1 MLNNVFAS
9 ESSTL
14 RQSRMAV
21 LAMFFVNGAL
31 LFNWAARIPQIQD
44 HLELSEG
51 ALGLVLLGIAVGVL
65 FALPLAGGLIARY
78 SSRIVTIGAAL
89 SMIVAFPLLALAPS
103 PILLWVALFIFGATT
118 SSMDMGMNAQAVEIE
133 RRKGR
138 PIMSSF
144 HAAFSIG
151 GFVGALMGSGL
162 TALKFEPLPHFLL
175 ASSVFLIVNL
185 YFMRHLVN
193 IEGEVE
199 SGGAVFRLPQRALWA
214 LGVIAFCAA
223 IGEGAMSDWSAVYL
237 EDVVGTRGSIAAL
250 GVAAFS
256 MMMTAGRLTGD
267 WLAEKY
273 SPVMIVRA
281 GGVIGAS
288 GLLLGLAFPSTITAL
303 IGFGAVGAGLSTVIP
318 LAFSA
323 AGNMPGL
330 GSGAGISG
338 VATIGYTGFLAGP
351 PVIGLVAE
359 YTSLRVALLVV
370 VVLISALVFFADAV
384 RVQDKQVDVV
394 A

>member
-1 MLNNVFAS
+1 MFTTS
-9 ESSTL
+9 TSSTL
-14 RQSRMAV
+14 NQSRMAV

-31 LFNWAARIPQIQD
+31 LFNWTARIPQIKNN
-44 HLELSEG
+44 LELSDEV
-51 ALGLVLLGIAVGVL
+51 LGRVLVGIAVGVL

-78 SSRIVTIGAAL
+78 SSRSVTIGAGIC
-89 SMIVAFPLLALAPS
+89 MIVAFPLLALAHS
-103 PILLWVALFIFGATT
+103 PILLWFALFIFGATT
-118 SSMDMGMNAQAVEIE
+118 STMDMGMNAQAVEIE

-138 PIMSSF
+138 PVMSSF
-144 HAAFSIG
+144 HAAFSLG
-151 GFVGALMGSGL
+151 GFFGALMTSQL
-162 TALKFEPLPHFLL
+162 TALGFDPLPHFLF
-175 ASSVFLIVNL
+175 ASGVFLIVIL
-185 YFMRHLVN
+185 YFMRHLVTV
-193 IEGEVE
+193 EGEVGA
-199 SGGAVFRLPQRALWA
+199 GGTVFRLPQRALWA
-214 LGVIAFCAA
+214 LGVIAFCSA
-223 IGEGAMSDWSAVYL
+223 IGEGAMADWSGVYL
-237 EDVVGTRGSIAAL
+237 SDVVGTVGSVAAL
-250 GVAAFS
+250 GAASFS

-273 SPVMIVRA
+273 SPVTIVRA

-330 GSGAGISG
+330 GSGTGISG
-338 VATIGYTGFLAGP
+338 VATIGYSGFLAGP
-351 PVIGLVAE
+351 PVIGLIAE